1 LVLFFVFNGFFFFG
15 QLVVPIIIAN
25 AQFAG
30 HGLGFAFFHLA
41 PLFKELLYQIF
52 VGAFF
57 RHVVHCHNDTPMSFA
72 SSGILAEKK
81 VRNNARHVGV
91 QINFAIQRKHA
102 VLAKNCIG
110 ARSRMTIAPI

>member
-1 LVLFFVFNGFFFFG
+1 
-15 QLVVPIIIAN
+15 
-25 AQFAG
+25 
-30 HGLGFAFFHLA
+30 
-41 PLFKELLYQIF
+41 
-52 VGAFF
+52 
-57 RHVVHCHNDTPMSFA
+57 MSFA
-72 SSGILAEKK
+72 SSAILAEKK